1 MIGKETIGR
10 VTTSSKFSYHRLERT
25 SFLNNVGTLTGPLI
39 KMKLPRRGA
48 KQKVPEEIQE
58 RIDKRL
64 SEMDMAGNSVI
75 KSTVS
80 RKTASIVIPGMEDTY
95 KDGNTFG
102 GVVVNTMREFMQE
115 NNPQASMEDLEVHL
129 SNGTLYNLQNKL
141 APEPPTV
148 KNGQNALHMEALT
161 DAYNFVSHAAMLLY
175 VYSETTGIPMS
186 EMESNVRFKNTVDP
200 RLIINLDKST
210 SFMGEEKTQT
220 LAVAKGS
227 SAALIEK
234 NMSPTFVKPEDGIDQ
249 W

>member
-1 MIGKETIGR
+1 M
-10 VTTSSKFSYHRLERT
+10 
-25 SFLNNVGTLTGPLI
+25 TGPLI

-58 RIDKRL
+58 RIVKKL

-102 GVVVNTMREFMQE
+102 GVVVNTMGEFMQE

-141 APEPPTV
+141 APERPTV

-161 DAYNFVSHAAMLLY
+161 DTYNFVSHASMLLY
-175 VYSETTGIPMS
+175 V
-186 EMESNVRFKNTVDP
+186 
-200 RLIINLDKST
+200 
-210 SFMGEEKTQT
+210 
-220 LAVAKGS
+220 
-227 SAALIEK
+227 
-234 NMSPTFVKPEDGIDQ
+234 
-249 W
+249 